1 MQELFAVVIPKGFLG
16 GSPRVISNKVMSRVI
31 PKGFLGVSPRVIS
44 NKVMSRVIPKG
55 SLGGGLR
62 VISKVILTGSVK
74 SYFQRFPKE
83 LFQEL
88 FPKVL

>member
-16 GSPRVISNKVMSRVI
+16 GSPRVISNKVMSRD
-31 PKGFLGVSPRVIS
+31 
-44 NKVMSRVIPKG
+44 IPKG
-55 SLGGGLR
+55 SLGGSLR
-62 VISKVILTGSVK
+62 VISKVILTSSFK

-88 FPKVL
+88 FQKVL